1 MEPTPGAPAAAPTAA
16 ADADGAAD
24 AQPDRAEGDA
34 VSPGPDEPTPEELAR
49 ILTWPNL
56 ISVLRLLGIPL
67 FLYLLFAQD
76 DEVLA
81 AIVLGTLGATD
92 WIDGFVARRYHQV
105 SNLGKALDPT
115 VDRLVLIVG
124 VGAIIISGSAPLW
137 FSLLV
142 LGREVVIGLWTVSLL
157 ALGAKRPDVTW
168 WGKAGTFANYF
179 AFPLF
184 MVGASD
190 ASLAPWFQAAGW
202 IAAVPGLVLSYV
214 AAVLYFPIGVRNLR
228 EGRAARHATDDPPA
242 GREAP

>member
-1 MEPTPGAPAAAPTAA
+1 MEPTPGAAAAAPTSEPDAA
-16 ADADGAAD
+16 RVDPRHD
-24 AQPDRAEGDA
+24 EGVA
-34 VSPGPDEPTPEELAR
+34 VDPDEPTPEELAR

-56 ISVLRLLGIPL
+56 ISALRLLGIPL
-67 FLYLLFAQD
+67 FLYLLFGQD

-81 AIVLGTLGATD
+81 AVVLGTLGATD
-92 WIDGFVARRYHQV
+92 WVDGFVARRYHQV

-124 VGAIIISGSAPLW
+124 IGAIIISDSAPLW

-142 LGREVVIGLWTVSLL
+142 IGREVVIGLWTVSLL

-184 MVGASD
+184 MVGSSD
-190 ASLAPWFQAAGW
+190 AALAPWFQAAGW

-228 EGRAARHATDDPPA
+228 EGRAARHEDDHPPA